1 VNFADNYRLYMWA
14 ARYISTVVWHSLRM
28 RHEIRLELVGG
39 LLAAGSLFGIG
50 VAPVLAAATSV
61 TPCVLPADLTRLDRP
76 LKRTAHHLASGDL
89 IVIVAL
95 GSSSTAGAG
104 ASSAAA
110 TYPSRLAVELAQ
122 RFPSQPIM
130 VLNRG
135 ISGERAIDMLA
146 RFDKS
151 VVAEHPDLVLWQ
163 VGTNSVLRGYEHSLS
178 NSLIHD
184 GIRRMKAIGA
194 DVVLIDPQFAPKVI
208 VKPEIEDMVDLIST
222 AAKQENVDVFHRFA
236 LMRHW
241 HEVNDMPF
249 ETFVSTDGLHMNDW
263 SYSCIGKAL
272 ADAITDAVTR
282 PPSVTD
288 SLSAGP
294 SAR

>member
-1 VNFADNYRLYMWA
+1 MWA

-28 RHEIRLELVGG
+28 RHGICLELVGG

-61 TPCVLPADLTRLDRP
+61 TPCVLPADLIRLDRP

-163 VGTNSVLRGYEHSLS
+163 GGIIFRTARLRTF
-178 NSLIHD
+178 
-184 GIRRMKAIGA
+184 AIQ
-194 DVVLIDPQFAPKVI
+194 LIDPRRHKAN
-208 VKPEIEDMVDLIST
+208 EG
-222 AAKQENVDVFHRFA
+222 HR
-236 LMRHW
+236 RRCRS
-241 HEVNDMPF
+241 DRP
-249 ETFVSTDGLHMNDW
+249 
-263 SYSCIGKAL
+263 
-272 ADAITDAVTR
+272 AICSEGDR
-282 PPSVTD
+282 
-288 SLSAGP
+288 
-294 SAR
+294 